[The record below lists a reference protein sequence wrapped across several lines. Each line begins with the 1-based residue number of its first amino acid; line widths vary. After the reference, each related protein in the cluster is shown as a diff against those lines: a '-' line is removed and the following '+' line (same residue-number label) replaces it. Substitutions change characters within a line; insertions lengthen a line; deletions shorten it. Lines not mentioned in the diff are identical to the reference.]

1 MAVDGSYRI
10 SGDAMGTKLEGVL
23 TLVTKGTQLSG
34 SVKIG
39 KQNIELLDPKVKGD
53 TFSCSVVAPTPLGD
67 MKLGLKGTVAGDRV
81 SGTVKTLL
89 VSAPFTGT
97 RI

>member
-23 TLVTKGTQLSG
+23 TLETAGTQLSG

-39 KQNIELLDPKVKGD
+39 KQTIELLDPKVKGD
-53 TFSCSVVAPTPLGD
+53 TFSCSVMAPTPVGE
-67 MKLGLKGTVAGDRV
+67 MKLGLKGTVVGDRI
-81 SGTVKTLL
+81 SGTVKALL
-89 VSAPFTGT
+89 VNAPFEGT